1 MSCCGLTGTGA
12 MVVTVVVAGLER
24 PPVVTA
30 VMVTW

>member
-1 MSCCGLTGTGA
+1 MGA

-30 VMVTW
+30 VTVTW